1 MPARKYISIINKGGD
16 SIYIKDAEAR
26 EAIAQIETLE
36 YKDVYIGVGAAYTD
50 VMIAADHHD
59 SLSKGVLVP
68 LTASSN
74 YIWVILPNTYSPI
87 VQMGGLNVPMTAQ
100 SDVTVGD
107 VTHKVLRS
115 TNQYTGSFPV
125 SLA

>member
-1 MPARKYISIINKGGD
+1 MTNLTNPGSLVSVERLNYFKSRLA
-16 SIYIKDAEAR
+16 
-26 EAIAQIETLE
+26 LE
-36 YKDVYIGVGAAYTD
+36 FKDVYIGVGAAYTD
-50 VMIAADHHD
+50 AMIAANHHD
-59 SLSKGVLVP
+59 SILKGVLIS

-74 YIWVILPNTYSPI
+74 YIWIILPNTYSPI

-107 VTHKVLRS
+107 VTYKVLRS